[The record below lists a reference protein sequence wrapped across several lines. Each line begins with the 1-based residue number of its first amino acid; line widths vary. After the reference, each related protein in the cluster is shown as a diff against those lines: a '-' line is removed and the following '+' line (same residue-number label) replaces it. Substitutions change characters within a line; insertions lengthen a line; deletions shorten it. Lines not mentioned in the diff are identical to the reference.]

1 MKKTEDSLRDLWYNI
16 RYTNIQ
22 ITGVPEEGKKKG
34 YDKIFEEIIT
44 ENFPNMEKEI
54 VKSKRSKESYT
65 GLTQGETCQDT
76 D

>member
-1 MKKTEDSLRDLWYNI
+1 MKRTEDSLRGLWYNI
-16 RYTNIQ
+16 RYSNIQ

-34 YDKIFEEIIT
+34 YDKIFEDIT

-54 VKSKRSKESYT
+54 VKSKRSKEAHT